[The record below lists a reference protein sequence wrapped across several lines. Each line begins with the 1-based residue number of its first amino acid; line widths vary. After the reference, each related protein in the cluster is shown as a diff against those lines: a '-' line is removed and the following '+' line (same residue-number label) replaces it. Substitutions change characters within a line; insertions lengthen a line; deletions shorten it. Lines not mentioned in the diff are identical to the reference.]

1 MQRSLV
7 PRRSGP
13 LVAVLAAVVAMAL
26 TATSAWAGRGYQ
38 LASGS
43 SPIPLSAEVPV
54 GVAVDQGTQMIYVAE
69 VSSNLNSIAPGQV
82 EQLTSSGTPTAD
94 SPFGTGGQD
103 LFISVAVNPLT
114 HGIYAYQIQGST
126 PAGPKGASM
135 LSTFSSEGV
144 LGTSFSPPQAEAATL
159 AADASGRLL
168 FPNTPTNS
176 VQILSSSGTLE
187 GSVTCSGACGSALV
201 KPQAVALDS
210 AGHLYVVDRANG
222 RVLKYGSSGGSY
234 AYESTL
240 QSGAGA
246 AAVAVDRSTG
256 DVFVGDLV
264 GSTYHVVAYD
274 SSGTEFDDF
283 GAGLVTPSQ
292 LEVITGQL
300 AVNSTTHTVYLSNPG
315 GNDLLAFERI
325 GSIPAPTASVAAPS
339 PVGQVS
345 ATLRA
350 TVNPKGHLLSTC
362 KFEYTDHAD
371 FLANGFSNAHSAS
384 CPSLLGQSQ
393 DTAITAAVSGLTPGT
408 DYDYRI
414 RIASHGG
421 STEAGPQA
429 FETLP
434 PLPPESM
441 TGSATAVTKSSATLA
456 GSVNPKGG
464 PVSNC
469 HFEWVTE
476 AAFQATGF
484 TGASSK
490 ACAPLPTGNVASS
503 VSAAVSGLTPAT
515 TYRFR
520 VVATNNSGTGTALP
534 AAFSTPA
541 ETCSDN
547 PALCPPSG
555 ESPLPPPVSSPLPP
569 ATTPPPVQ
577 KKPLKCRR
585 GFRKK
590 TVRGK
595 QRCVRIKKRRSQR

>member
-1 MQRSLV
+1 MQRSFV
-7 PRRSGP
+7 PRRRGG
-13 LVAVLAAVVAMAL
+13 LVAAFAAMVAMAL
-26 TATSAWAGRGYQ
+26 TATSAWAGPGYE
-38 LASGS
+38 LASTNS
-43 SPIPLSAEVPV
+43 SIPLSAEIPV

-69 VSSNLNSIAPGQV
+69 VSTNLSSIAPGQV
-82 EQLTSSGTPTAD
+82 EQLNSSGTPTTD

-126 PAGPKGASM
+126 PFGPKGVSM
-135 LSTFSSEGV
+135 LSNFSSSGV
-144 LGTSFSPPQAEAATL
+144 LGTSFSPPQAEATTL

-168 FPNTPTNS
+168 FPNTPTSS

-187 GSVTCSGACGSALV
+187 GSVTCGGACGSAFV

-210 AGHLYVVDRANG
+210 AGHLYVVDRGNG
-222 RVLKYGSSGGSY
+222 RVVKFGLSGGSY
-234 AYESTL
+234 VYESTL

-246 AAVAVDRSTG
+246 AAVAVDSSSG

-300 AVNSTTHTVYLSNPG
+300 AVNSTTHNVYLSNPG
-315 GNDLLAFERI
+315 GDDLLVFERI
-325 GSIPAPTASVAAPS
+325 ASIPAPTASVAAPS

-350 TVNPKGHLLSTC
+350 TVNPKGHVLSTC

-384 CPSLLGQSQ
+384 CPSLLGQNQ
-393 DTAITAAVSGLTPGT
+393 DTAITAAVNGLTPGT

-434 PLPPESM
+434 PLPPEST
-441 TGSATAVTKSSATLA
+441 TGSATAVTKTSATLA

-464 PVSNC
+464 LVSNC

-490 ACAPLPTGNVASS
+490 ACTPLPTGNAASP
-503 VSAAVSGLTPAT
+503 VSAAASGLTPGT

-520 VVATNNSGTGTALP
+520 VVATSNSGTGTALP
-534 AAFSTPA
+534 ATFSTTA

-547 PALCPPSG
+547 SALCPPSG
-555 ESPLPPPVSSPLPP
+555 EGSLPP
-569 ATTPPPVQ
+569 ASSPPPPAVTPPPVQ
-577 KKPLKCRR
+577 KKPLKCRK

-590 TVRGK
+590 KIRGK
-595 QRCVRIKKRRSQR
+595 QRCVRVKKHRPQH

>member
-1 MQRSLV
+1 MQRSFV
-7 PRRSGP
+7 PRRRGG
-13 LVAVLAAVVAMAL
+13 LVAALAATVAMAL
-26 TATSAWAGRGYQ
+26 AATSAWAGPGYQ
-38 LASGS
+38 VASGGS
-43 SPIPLSAEVPV
+43 SIPLSAEVPA
-54 GVAVDQGTQMIYVAE
+54 GIAVDQGTQAIYVAE
-69 VSSNLNSIAPGQV
+69 VSTALNSIAPGQV
-82 EQLTSSGTPTAD
+82 EQLSSSGIPTAA

-103 LFISVAVNPLT
+103 LFVSVAVNPVT

-126 PAGPKGASM
+126 PVGPKGVSM
-135 LSTFSSEGV
+135 LSTFSSSGHLE
-144 LGTSFSPPQAEAATL
+144 TSFFPPQAEAATL

-168 FPNTPTNS
+168 FPNTPTSS

-210 AGHLYVVDRANG
+210 AGKLYVVDRANG
-222 RVLKYGSSGGSY
+222 RVLKFGLSGGSY
-234 AYESTL
+234 VYESTL

-246 AAVAVDRSTG
+246 AAVAVDSSSG

-274 SSGTEFDDF
+274 SSGIEFDDF

-292 LEVITGQL
+292 IEGITGQL
-300 AVNSTTHTVYLSNPG
+300 AVNGTTHKVYLSNPG
-315 GNDLLAFERI
+315 GNDLLVFERI
-325 GSIPAPTASVAAPS
+325 GSIPAPTAAVAAPS

-350 TVNPKGHLLSTC
+350 TVNPKGHVLSTC

-371 FLANGFSNAHSAS
+371 FQANGFSNAHSAS
-384 CPSLLGQSQ
+384 CPSLLGQNQ
-393 DTAITAAVSGLTPGT
+393 DTAITAAVSGLTPST

-429 FETLP
+429 FETLA
-434 PLPPESM
+434 PLPPEST
-441 TGSATAVTKSSATLA
+441 TGSATAVKKTSATLA

-464 PVSNC
+464 LVSNC

-484 TGASSK
+484 AGASSK
-490 ACAPLPTGNVASS
+490 ACTPLPTGNAAIS

-534 AAFSTPA
+534 AIFATPA

-547 PALCPPSG
+547 PAFCPPSSEG
-555 ESPLPPPVSSPLPP
+555 SPTPAFPPP

-577 KKPLKCRR
+577 RKPLKCRR

-590 TVRGK
+590 RVRGK
-595 QRCVRIKKRRSQR
+595 QRCVRVKKHRATQR

>member
-1 MQRSLV
+1 MQRSFG
-7 PRRSGP
+7 RRPSAG
-13 LVAVLAAVVAMAL
+13 LLAAIAATVAMAL
-26 TATSAWAGRGYQ
+26 TATTAWAGPGYQ
-38 LASGS
+38 PASSNS
-43 SPIPLSAEVPV
+43 SIPLSAEVPV
-54 GVAVDQGTQMIYVAE
+54 GVAVDQGTQAIYVAE
-69 VSSNLNSIAPGQV
+69 VSTDLNSIAPGQV
-82 EQLTSSGTPTAD
+82 EQLSSSGTPTAN

-103 LFISVAVNPLT
+103 LFVSVAVNPAT

-126 PAGPKGASM
+126 PAGPKGVSM
-135 LSTFSSEGV
+135 LSAFDSEGV

-159 AADASGRLL
+159 AADSSGRLL

-187 GSVTCSGACGSALV
+187 GSVTCSGTCGSALV

-210 AGHLYVVDRANG
+210 TGHLYVVDRANG
-222 RVLKYGSSGGSY
+222 RVLKFGASGGSY

-246 AAVAVDRSTG
+246 AAVAVDSSTG

-300 AVNSTTHTVYLSNPG
+300 AVNGTTHKVYLSNPG
-315 GNDLLAFERI
+315 GNDLLVFERI

-350 TVNPKGHLLSTC
+350 TVNPKGHVLSSC

-371 FLANGFSNAHSAS
+371 FLANGFANATSAA

-393 DTAITAAVSGLTPGT
+393 DTVITAAVSGLTPGT

-414 RIASHGG
+414 RIASYGG
-421 STEAGPQA
+421 SAEAGPQA

-434 PLPPESM
+434 PLPPEST
-441 TGSATAVTKSSATLA
+441 TGSATAVTKTSATLA

-484 TGASSK
+484 TGASTK
-490 ACAPLPTGNVASS
+490 ACAPLPTGNVASP

-520 VVATNNSGTGTALP
+520 VVAINNSGTGTALP
-534 AAFSTPA
+534 ATFSTPA

-555 ESPLPPPVSSPLPP
+555 ESSLPP
-569 ATTPPPVQ
+569 ASSPPPPTVTPPPVQ

-590 TVRGK
+590 KVRGK
-595 QRCVRIKKRRSQR
+595 LRCVRVKKHRSRR